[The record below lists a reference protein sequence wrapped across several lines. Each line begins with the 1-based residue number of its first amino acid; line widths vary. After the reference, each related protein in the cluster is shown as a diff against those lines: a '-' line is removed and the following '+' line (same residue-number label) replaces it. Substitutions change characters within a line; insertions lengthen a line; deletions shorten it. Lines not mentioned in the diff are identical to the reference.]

1 MKFQGSNVLST
12 LALMLL
18 LVANQGLASNQ
29 ETKERQICQNTFF
42 STLVQ
47 LIPCRPAVA
56 PFSPYLPSEA
66 CCSAVKGL
74 GQSCLCAVV
83 NGPPISGVD
92 RNMAVLLPEKC
103 TTNFEPC
110 KSFSSP
116 QYDSKGMQIAI
127 VYLLFLLILDTY
139 VPCVLFFIGTGG
151 RK

>member
-1 MKFQGSNVLST
+1 MKFLSLKALPV
-12 LALMLL
+12 LALMMLL
-18 LVANQGLASNQ
+18 LVNRALATDQDKQ
-29 ETKERQICQNTFF
+29 EHRTQICQNTFF

-56 PFSPYLPSEA
+56 PFSPYLPSDA

-74 GQSCLCAVV
+74 GQPCLCAVV

-110 KSFSSP
+110 T
-116 QYDSKGMQIAI
+116 
-127 VYLLFLLILDTY
+127 V
-139 VPCVLFFIGTGG
+139 G